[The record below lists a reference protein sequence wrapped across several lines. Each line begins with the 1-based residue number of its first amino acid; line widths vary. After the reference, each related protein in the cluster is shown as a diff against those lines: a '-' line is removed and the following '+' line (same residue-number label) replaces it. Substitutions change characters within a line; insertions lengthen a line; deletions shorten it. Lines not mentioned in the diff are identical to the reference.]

1 MFPARFRIAHVAIRH
16 DHDGVLAALR
26 SAAILGIDATSIT
39 VEVNVSQGLP
49 LWTIVG
55 LADSVVKESKERV
68 VAALRECGF
77 RIPSLR
83 VLAAL
88 APADIRKIGNG
99 YDLPIALGF
108 LVATRQLRP
117 DAVSNLIAIGEL
129 GLDGSLRPVRGTLSV
144 ARIMAASA
152 DSATL
157 LLPPANVA
165 EAALVPGVRL
175 ATATSLRELVSALE
189 RGPLAEAHPAPGV
202 APMIPEIPDFADVV
216 GQPAAK
222 RALLIA
228 AAGGHNVAMTGPPG
242 TGKTMLA
249 RRLPGI
255 MPPLTDAQL
264 LDVVAVHSIAGTLS
278 DAQLHGRLAPF
289 RAPHHTVST
298 AGLIGGGSGP
308 RPGEVSLAHGGVLF
322 LDELPELSATALEA
336 LRQPL
341 EDRVVTIARVA
352 GSLRFPSA
360 VLLVVAM
367 NPCPCGFASHATI
380 ACQCDERA
388 LSRYRRRLSGPLADR
403 IDMHITVG
411 SVPIADLDPTLR
423 PPESATMRERVTA
436 ARTRQLCR
444 FDALNSAVSPRLLT
458 TLGNFDG
465 AALTLLRSASEQ
477 LGLSARA
484 WHRTLRVARTIAD
497 LAGDHGVGAAA
508 VAEALR
514 YRRASPTGIVPARDR
529 ELARPEPRDP
539 THSGAPAERGQH
551 GA

>member
-1 MFPARFRIAHVAIRH
+1 M
-16 DHDGVLAALR
+16 LATIR
-26 SAAILGIDATSIT
+26 SAAVLGIEATSIT

-77 RIPSLR
+77 RIPSMR

-88 APADIRKIGNG
+88 APADVRKIGNA

-108 LVATRQLRP
+108 LVATGQLKP
-117 DAVSNLIAIGEL
+117 ASVKGLVAIGEL
-129 GLDGSLRPVRGTLSV
+129 GLDGSLRAVRGAMSV
-144 ARIMAASA
+144 ARMLRGDA
-152 DSATL
+152 DGPVL
-157 LLPPANVA
+157 LLPPANVT
-165 EAALVPGVRL
+165 EGALVSGVRI
-175 ATATSLRELVSALE
+175 ATATSLRELVAALQ
-189 RGPLAEAHPAPGV
+189 RGPLPTATVSQPTAIVV
-202 APMIPEIPDFADVV
+202 ADVPDFADVV
-216 GQPAAK
+216 GQPLAK

-255 MPPLTDAQL
+255 LPPLTDAQL
-264 LDVVAVHSIAGTLS
+264 LEVVAVHSVAGTLS

-322 LDELPELSATALEA
+322 LDELPELHPAALEA

-341 EDRVVTIARVA
+341 EDRMVTIARIA
-352 GSLRFPSA
+352 GSIRFPSD
-360 VLLVVAM
+360 VLLLVAM
-367 NPCPCGFASHATI
+367 NPCPCGYAGHATV
-380 ACQCDERA
+380 ACHCDERA
-388 LSRYRRRLSGPLADR
+388 LSRYRRRISGPLADR
-403 IDMHITVG
+403 IDLHIAVGTVP
-411 SVPIADLDPTLR
+411 VADLDAPPR
-423 PPESATMRERVTA
+423 APESHRLRDSVTA
-436 ARTRQLCR
+436 ARARQLRR
-444 FDALNSAVSPRLLT
+444 FDALNAAVSARRLSIA
-458 TLGNFDG
+458 GQFEPV
-465 AALTLLRSASEQ
+465 AIALLRDASEQ

-497 LAGDHGVGAAA
+497 IAADEQVGVAH

-514 YRRASPTGIVPARDR
+514 YRRMGQRAAQPPTV
-529 ELARPEPRDP
+529 
-539 THSGAPAERGQH
+539 GAA
-551 GA
+551 

>member
-1 MFPARFRIAHVAIRH
+1 M
-16 DHDGVLAALR
+16 LASLR
-26 SAAILGIDATSIT
+26 SAAVLGIDATSVT

-55 LADSVVKESKERV
+55 LADSVVRESKERV

-77 RIPSLR
+77 RIPSMR

-88 APADIRKIGNG
+88 APADVRKIGNG

-108 LVATRQLRP
+108 LVATGQLRP
-117 DAVSNLIAIGEL
+117 DAVANLVAVGEL
-129 GLDGSLRPVRGTLSV
+129 GLDGTLRPVRGTLSV
-144 ARIMAASA
+144 ARMLSA
-152 DSATL
+152 TPGTATL
-157 LLPPANVA
+157 LLPPGNVT
-165 EAALVPGVRL
+165 EASLVTNVRI
-175 ATATSLRELVSALE
+175 ATAPSLRELVGLLQ
-189 RGPLAEAHPAPGV
+189 RGPLPTATPIATVPGISPDV
-202 APMIPEIPDFADVV
+202 PDFADVV

-228 AAGGHNVAMTGPPG
+228 AAGGHNIAMTGPPG

-255 MPPLTDAQL
+255 MPPLTDTQL
-264 LDVVAVHSIAGTLS
+264 LDVVAVHSVAGTLS
-278 DAQLHGRLAPF
+278 DAQLHARIAPF

-298 AGLIGGGSGP
+298 AGLIGGGTGP

-322 LDELPELSATALEA
+322 LDEMPELHPSALEA

-352 GSLRFPSA
+352 GSIRFPSD

-367 NPCPCGFASHATI
+367 NPCPCGFAGHASV

-388 LSRYRRRLSGPLADR
+388 LARYRRRLSGPLADR
-403 IDMHITVG
+403 IDLHVPVG
-411 SVPIADLDPTLR
+411 SVPLIELDATPR
-423 PPESATMRERVTA
+423 PPESGAIRDTVIA
-436 ARTRQLCR
+436 ARTRQITR
-444 FDALNSAVSPRLLT
+444 FGALNASVAPRRLS
-458 TLGNFDG
+458 TLGRFQPE
-465 AALTLLRSASEQ
+465 ALVLLREASER

-497 LAGDHGVGAAA
+497 LAGVDDVAAGA

-514 YRRASPTGIVPARDR
+514 YRRVNPAMAAGALSRASA
-529 ELARPEPRDP
+529 
-539 THSGAPAERGQH
+539 
-551 GA
+551 

>member
-1 MFPARFRIAHVAIRH
+1 M
-16 DHDGVLAALR
+16 LASLR
-26 SAAILGIDATSIT
+26 SAAILGIDATPIT

-77 RIPSLR
+77 RIPSMR

-108 LVATRQLRP
+108 LVATGQLRP
-117 DAVSNLIAIGEL
+117 DAVASLVAVGEL
-129 GLDGSLRPVRGTLSV
+129 GLDGSLRAVRGTLSV
-144 ARIMAASA
+144 ARMLSTASDA
-152 DSATL
+152 PTL
-157 LLPPANVA
+157 LLPPANVT
-165 EAALVPGVRL
+165 EASLVSSVRI
-175 ATATSLRELVSALE
+175 ATASSLRDLVAQLE
-189 RGPLAEAHPAPGV
+189 RGPLPVALPAPPPS
-202 APMIPEIPDFADVV
+202 AYDPDTPDFSDVV

-228 AAGGHNVAMTGPPG
+228 AAGGHNISMSGPPG

-264 LDVVAVHSIAGTLS
+264 LDVVAVHSIAGTLN
-278 DAQLHGRLAPF
+278 DAQLHGRVAPF

-298 AGLIGGGSGP
+298 AGLIGGGAGP

-322 LDELPELSATALEA
+322 LDELPELNPSALEA

-352 GSLRFPSA
+352 GSIRFPSDF
-360 VLLVVAM
+360 LLIVAM
-367 NPCPCGFASHATI
+367 NPCPCGFVGHPSI
-380 ACQCDERA
+380 ACHCDERA
-388 LSRYRRRLSGPLADR
+388 LARYRRRLSGPLVDR
-403 IDMHITVG
+403 IDLHVPVG
-411 SVPIADLDPTLR
+411 SVPLIELDMAPR
-423 PPESATMRERVTA
+423 APESSSIRAQVLA
-436 ARTRQLCR
+436 ARDRQLRRYC
-444 FDALNSAVSPRLLT
+444 ALNATVTPRKLAA
-458 TLGNFDG
+458 LGCFQPE
-465 AALTLLRSASEQ
+465 ALTLLRDASER

-484 WHRTLRVARTIAD
+484 WHRSLRVARTIAD
-497 LAGDHGVGAAA
+497 LADADGVAASA

-514 YRRASPTGIVPARDR
+514 YRRATCA
-529 ELARPEPRDP
+529 EPVLTQRRAL
-539 THSGAPAERGQH
+539 S
-551 GA
+551 

>member
-1 MFPARFRIAHVAIRH
+1 M
-16 DHDGVLAALR
+16 LAALR
-26 SAAILGIDATSIT
+26 SAAVLGIDATPIT

-55 LADSVVKESKERV
+55 LADSVVRESKERV

-77 RIPSLR
+77 RIPSVR

-88 APADIRKIGNG
+88 APADVRKIGNG

-108 LVATRQLRP
+108 LVATGQLRA
-117 DAVSNLIAIGEL
+117 DRIAGVVAVGEL
-129 GLDGSLRPVRGTLSV
+129 GLDGSLRAVRGTMPV
-144 ARIMAASA
+144 ARMLANAN
-152 DSATL
+152 DGATL
-157 LLPPANVA
+157 LLPPANVT
-165 EAALVPGVRL
+165 EASLVGGVRI
-175 ATATSLRELVSALE
+175 ATADSLKTLVTMLQ
-189 RGPLAEAHPAPGV
+189 RGPLPAAQRPPASPLPPPAPDL
-202 APMIPEIPDFADVV
+202 PDFADVV
-216 GQPAAK
+216 GQPTAK

-249 RRLPGI
+249 RRLAGI
-255 MPPLTDAQL
+255 LPPLTDAQL
-264 LDVVAVHSIAGTLS
+264 LDVVAVHSVAGTLS
-278 DAQLHGRLAPF
+278 DAQLYGRVAPF

-298 AGLIGGGSGP
+298 AGLIGGGTGP

-322 LDELPELSATALEA
+322 LDELPELAPTSLEA

-352 GSLRFPSA
+352 GSIRFPSD

-367 NPCPCGFASHATI
+367 NPCPCGFAGHATI

-388 LSRYRRRLSGPLADR
+388 LARYRRRISGPLADR
-403 IDMHITVG
+403 IDLHIPVG
-411 SVPIADLDPTLR
+411 PVPVAALDTSAR
-423 PPESATMRERVTA
+423 PPESCAMREDVTA
-436 ARTRQLCR
+436 ARARQLQR
-444 FDALNSAVSPRLLT
+444 FDALNAAVAPRLLT
-458 TLGNFDG
+458 TMGEFQPD
-465 AALTLLRSASEQ
+465 ALALLRDASER

-497 LAGDHGVGAAA
+497 LAAQPDVAPSA

-514 YRRASPTGIVPARDR
+514 YRRASATQTVPANRTGTAITVGR
-529 ELARPEPRDP
+529 ASR
-539 THSGAPAERGQH
+539 
-551 GA
+551 

>member
-1 MFPARFRIAHVAIRH
+1 M
-16 DHDGVLAALR
+16 LASLR
-26 SAAILGIDATSIT
+26 SAAVLGIDATPIT

-55 LADSVVKESKERV
+55 LADSVVRESKERV

-108 LVATRQLRP
+108 LVATGQLRP
-117 DAVSNLIAIGEL
+117 EAVARLVAVGEL
-129 GLDGSLRPVRGTLSV
+129 GLDGSLRAVRGTLSV
-144 ARIMAASA
+144 ARMLGRANDA
-152 DSATL
+152 ATL
-157 LLPPANVA
+157 LLPPANVT
-165 EAALVPGVRL
+165 EASLVAGVRI
-175 ATATSLRELVSALE
+175 ATATSLRELVDRLQH
-189 RGPLAEAHPAPGV
+189 GPLPLATPAPALG
-202 APMIPEIPDFADVV
+202 AFEGEAPDFSDVV

-228 AAGGHNVAMTGPPG
+228 ASGGHNIAMTGPPG

-264 LDVVAVHSIAGTLS
+264 LEVVAVHSVAGTLS
-278 DAQLHGRLAPF
+278 EQQLHGRIAPF

-298 AGLIGGGSGP
+298 PGLIGGGPGP

-322 LDELPELSATALEA
+322 LDELPELHPSALEA

-341 EDRVVTIARVA
+341 EDRCVTIARVA
-352 GSLRFPSA
+352 GSIRFPSD

-367 NPCPCGFASHATI
+367 NPCPCGFAGHATI

-388 LSRYRRRLSGPLADR
+388 LTRYRRRLSGPLADR
-403 IDMHITVG
+403 IDLHVPVGTVPLVELE
-411 SVPIADLDPTLR
+411 SAPR
-423 PPESATMRERVTA
+423 QPESPAIRANVVC
-436 ARTRQLCR
+436 ARDRQLRR
-444 FDALNSAVSPRLLT
+444 FDMLNATVSNRRLISA
-458 TLGNFDG
+458 G
-465 AALTLLRSASEQ
+465 AFQPDAITLLGTASEQ

-497 LAGDHGVGAAA
+497 LADEPVVSATA

-514 YRRASPTGIVPARDR
+514 FRRTIGPAPPARA
-529 ELARPEPRDP
+529 LVPG
-539 THSGAPAERGQH
+539 THHFTRRGEIRAM
-551 GA
+551 G

>member
-1 MFPARFRIAHVAIRH
+1 M
-16 DHDGVLAALR
+16 LATLR
-26 SAAILGIDATSIT
+26 SAAVLGIDATPIT

-55 LADSVVKESKERV
+55 LADSVVRESKERV

-88 APADIRKIGNG
+88 APADVRKIGNG

-108 LVATRQLRP
+108 LVATGQLSP
-117 DAVSNLIAIGEL
+117 ASVAQLVAVGEL
-129 GLDGSLRPVRGTLSV
+129 GLDGSLRAVRGTLSV
-144 ARIMAASA
+144 ARMLSGATEA
-152 DSATL
+152 ATL
-157 LLPPANVA
+157 LLPPANVT
-165 EAALVPGVRL
+165 EASLVAGVRI
-175 ATATSLRELVSALE
+175 ATATSLRDLVARLQ
-189 RGPLAEAHPAPGV
+189 RGPLATATPAASV
-202 APMIPEIPDFADVV
+202 VSFDQETPDFCDVV

-228 AAGGHNVAMTGPPG
+228 ASGGHNIAMTGPPG

-255 MPPLTDAQL
+255 MPPLTDAAL
-264 LDVVAVHSIAGTLS
+264 LEVVAVHSVAGTLS
-278 DAQLHGRLAPF
+278 GHQLHGRIAPF

-298 AGLIGGGSGP
+298 AGLIGGGPGP

-322 LDELPELSATALEA
+322 LDELPELHPSTLEA

-341 EDRVVTIARVA
+341 EDRFVTIARVA
-352 GSLRFPSA
+352 GSIRFPSD

-367 NPCPCGFASHATI
+367 NPCPCGFAGHATI

-388 LSRYRRRLSGPLADR
+388 LTRYRRRLSGPLADR
-403 IDMHITVG
+403 IDLHVPVG
-411 SVPIADLDPTLR
+411 AVPLAELDTAPR
-423 PPESATMRERVTA
+423 QPESSALRARVVR
-436 ARTRQLCR
+436 ARVEQLRR
-444 FDALNSAVSPRLLT
+444 FGALNAAVSNRRLAAA
-458 TLGNFDG
+458 GEFHAD
-465 AALTLLRSASEQ
+465 ALTLLRDASDR

-497 LAGDHGVGAAA
+497 LADASGVSATA

-514 YRRASPTGIVPARDR
+514 FRRSGGPVP
-529 ELARPEPRDP
+529 LAR
-539 THSGAPAERGQH
+539 TAPAQ
-551 GA
+551 

>member
-1 MFPARFRIAHVAIRH
+1 M
-16 DHDGVLAALR
+16 LASLR
-26 SAAILGIDATSIT
+26 SAAVLGIDATAVT

-77 RIPSLR
+77 RIPSMR

-88 APADIRKIGNG
+88 APADVRKVGNG

-108 LVATRQLRP
+108 LVATGQLRP
-117 DAVSNLIAIGEL
+117 DAVRNLVAVGEL

-144 ARIMAASA
+144 ARMLANAAS
-152 DSATL
+152 DATL
-157 LLPPANVA
+157 LLPPANVT
-165 EAALVPGVRL
+165 EASLVPRVRI
-175 ATATSLRELVSALE
+175 ATAPSLRELVARLQHGALA
-189 RGPLAEAHPAPGV
+189 PATPAAAPGGIEPD
-202 APMIPEIPDFADVV
+202 APDFAEVV

-278 DAQLHGRLAPF
+278 DAQLHGRLPPF

-298 AGLIGGGSGP
+298 AGLIGGGAGP

-322 LDELPELSATALEA
+322 LDEMPELHPAALEA

-341 EDRVVTIARVA
+341 EDRTVTIARVA
-352 GSLRFPSA
+352 GSIRFPSD

-367 NPCPCGFASHATI
+367 NPCPCGFAGHSTV
-380 ACQCDERA
+380 ACHCDERA
-388 LSRYRRRLSGPLADR
+388 LSRYRRRLSGPLVDR
-403 IDMHITVG
+403 IDLHVPVGTV
-411 SVPIADLDPTLR
+411 PLQDLDAIPR
-423 PPESATMRERVTA
+423 APESAALRQTVA
-436 ARTRQLCR
+436 SARTRQLAR
-444 FDALNSAVSPRLLT
+444 FGALNAAVHPRRLT
-458 TLGNFDG
+458 TLGDFHPD
-465 AALTLLRSASEQ
+465 ALALLREASER

-497 LAGDHGVGAAA
+497 LAVADCVAAAA

-514 YRRASPTGIVPARDR
+514 YRRVNPSLPAAAGDRASA
-529 ELARPEPRDP
+529 
-539 THSGAPAERGQH
+539 
-551 GA
+551 

>member
-1 MFPARFRIAHVAIRH
+1 M
-16 DHDGVLAALR
+16 LASLR
-26 SAAILGIDATSIT
+26 SAAILGIEASAVT

-49 LWTIVG
+49 MWTIVG

-77 RIPSLR
+77 RIPSVR

-88 APADIRKIGNG
+88 SPADIRKSGNG

-108 LVATRQLRP
+108 LVATGQLRA
-117 DAVSNLIAIGEL
+117 DAVAHLITIGEL

-144 ARIMAASA
+144 ARLVNATP
-152 DSATL
+152 DRPTL
-157 LLPPANVA
+157 LLPPGNVT
-165 EAALVPGVRL
+165 EASLVPNVRV
-175 ATATSLRELVSALE
+175 ATATSLRELVAHLQ
-189 RGPLAEAHPAPGV
+189 RGTLPLAEPV
-202 APMIPEIPDFADVV
+202 DSVPETQTDVPDFADVV

-255 MPPLTDAQL
+255 LPPLTSDQL

-278 DAQLHGRLAPF
+278 HAQLHARLAPF

-308 RPGEVSLAHGGVLF
+308 RPGEVSLAHAGVLF
-322 LDELPELSATALEA
+322 LDELPELNPSALEA

-341 EDRVVTIARVA
+341 EDRMVSIARVA
-352 GSLRFPSA
+352 GCIRFPSD

-367 NPCPCGFASHATI
+367 NPCPCGYAGHASIPCH
-380 ACQCDERA
+380 CDERA
-388 LSRYRRRLSGPLADR
+388 LARYRRRLSGPLADR
-403 IDMHITVG
+403 IDLHVPVG
-411 SVPIADLDPTLR
+411 SVPLADLDAAPRSPESHTLR
-423 PPESATMRERVTA
+423 EQVRAARERQL
-436 ARTRQLCR
+436 ARNH
-444 FDALNSAVSPRLLT
+444 ALNASVAPRRLIAT
-458 TLGNFDG
+458 GAFQP
-465 AALTLLRSASEQ
+465 AALGLLRGASEQ

-497 LAGDHGVGAAA
+497 LAASDAVGPNAI
-508 VAEALR
+508 AEALR
-514 YRRASPTGIVPARDR
+514 YRRTGPLVPGRAI
-529 ELARPEPRDP
+529 
-539 THSGAPAERGQH
+539 TGSST
-551 GA
+551 

>member
-1 MFPARFRIAHVAIRH
+1 M
-16 DHDGVLAALR
+16 LASLR
-26 SAAILGIDATSIT
+26 SAAVLGIDATSVT

-88 APADIRKIGNG
+88 APADIRKIGNA

-108 LVATRQLRP
+108 LVATGQLRATAL
-117 DAVSNLIAIGEL
+117 DNLVAIGEL
-129 GLDGSLRPVRGTLSV
+129 GLDGSLRAVRGSLSV
-144 ARIMAASA
+144 ARMLAAERGR
-152 DSATL
+152 ATL
-157 LLPPANVA
+157 LLPPANVT
-165 EAALVPGVRL
+165 EAALVPGVPL
-175 ATATSLRELVSALE
+175 ATASSLKELVAALA
-189 RGPLAEAHPAPGV
+189 RGPLPPAGV
-202 APMIPEIPDFADVV
+202 PPVTTRLDTDIPDFADVV
-216 GQPAAK
+216 GQPTAK

-255 MPPLTDAQL
+255 MPPLTDSQL
-264 LDVVAVHSIAGTLS
+264 LDVVAVHSVAGTLS
-278 DAQLHGRLAPF
+278 AAQLHGRLAPF

-322 LDELPELSATALEA
+322 LDELPELQPAALEA

-341 EDRVVTIARVA
+341 EDRRVTIARVN
-352 GSLRFPSA
+352 GSVCFPSDI
-360 VLLVVAM
+360 LLVVAM
-367 NPCPCGFASHATI
+367 NPCPCGFAGHATI

-388 LSRYRRRLSGPLADR
+388 LARYRRRVSGPLADR
-403 IDMHITVG
+403 IDLHVPVGTV
-411 SVPIADLDPTLR
+411 PLAELDTTLR
-423 PPESATMRERVTA
+423 PPESDMLRETVIA
-436 ARTRQLCR
+436 ARARQLDR
-444 FDALNSAVSPRLLT
+444 GQALNATIAPRRLTTTGLFDPDALA
-458 TLGNFDG
+458 
-465 AALTLLRSASEQ
+465 LLRDASDR

-497 LAGDHGVGAAA
+497 LAGAAPVTTGA

-514 YRRASPTGIVPARDR
+514 YRRTGPGTQASSGIRAI
-529 ELARPEPRDP
+529 A
-539 THSGAPAERGQH
+539 
-551 GA
+551 

>member
-1 MFPARFRIAHVAIRH
+1 M
-16 DHDGVLAALR
+16 LASLR
-26 SAAILGIDATSIT
+26 SAAILGIDATPIT

-77 RIPSLR
+77 RIPSVR

-88 APADIRKIGNG
+88 SPADVRKVGNG

-108 LVATRQLRP
+108 LVATGQLRP
-117 DAVSNLIAIGEL
+117 ESVAGVVAVGEL

-144 ARIMAASA
+144 ARLLSSHA
-152 DSATL
+152 DAATL
-157 LLPPANVA
+157 LLPPANVS
-165 EAALVPGVRL
+165 EASLVSAVRI
-175 ATATSLRELVSALE
+175 ATAPSLRELVRLLQQGAL
-189 RGPLAEAHPAPGV
+189 PLAVPPR
-202 APMIPEIPDFADVV
+202 APMATLAETPDFSDVV

-222 RALLIA
+222 RALLVA
-228 AAGGHNVAMTGPPG
+228 ATGGHNLAMTGPPG

-278 DAQLHGRLAPF
+278 EAQLHGRVAPF

-322 LDELPELSATALEA
+322 LDELPELNPSALEA

-341 EDRVVTIARVA
+341 EDRAVTIARVA
-352 GSLRFPSA
+352 GTIRFPSD

-367 NPCPCGFASHATI
+367 NPCPCGFSGHASI

-403 IDMHITVG
+403 IDLHVTVG
-411 SVPIADLDPTLR
+411 AVPLVELDTVARTAESPRIRESVI
-423 PPESATMRERVTA
+423 A
-436 ARTRQLCR
+436 ARSRQHSRFGALNGTVNSRQLASHGAFR
-444 FDALNSAVSPRLLT
+444 SDALA
-458 TLGNFDG
+458 
-465 AALTLLRSASEQ
+465 LLRDASER
-477 LGLSARA
+477 LGLSARG

-497 LAGDHGVGAAA
+497 LAASEEVSPAA

-514 YRRASPTGIVPARDR
+514 YRRAGPLSNRPLAALSATPPDSAQMNAR
-529 ELARPEPRDP
+529 
-539 THSGAPAERGQH
+539 T
-551 GA
+551 

>member
-1 MFPARFRIAHVAIRH
+1 M
-16 DHDGVLAALR
+16 LAALR
-26 SAAILGIDATSIT
+26 SAAVLGIDATPIT

-49 LWTIVG
+49 QWTIVG

-77 RIPSLR
+77 RIPSVR

-108 LVATRQLRP
+108 LVATGQLRP
-117 DAVSNLIAIGEL
+117 DRIAGLVAIGEL
-129 GLDGSLRPVRGTLSV
+129 GLDGSLRAVRGTMPV
-144 ARIMAASA
+144 ARMLASTG
-152 DSATL
+152 DGATL
-157 LLPPANVA
+157 LIPPANVT
-165 EAALVPGVRL
+165 EASLVVGVRL
-175 ATATSLRELVSALE
+175 ATAASLTELVAMLQ
-189 RGPLAEAHPAPGV
+189 RGPLPPAVVPRAHIAPRADV
-202 APMIPEIPDFADVV
+202 PDFSDVV
-216 GQPAAK
+216 GQPTAK

-228 AAGGHNVAMTGPPG
+228 AAGGHNVALTGPPG

-255 MPPLTDAQL
+255 LPPLTDAQL
-264 LDVVAVHSIAGTLS
+264 LDVVAVHSVAGTLS
-278 DAQLHGRLAPF
+278 DAQLHDRIPPF

-298 AGLIGGGSGP
+298 AGLIGGGTGP

-322 LDELPELSATALEA
+322 IDELPELNSAALEA

-341 EDRVVTIARVA
+341 EDRMVTIARVA
-352 GSLRFPSA
+352 GSIRFPSD

-367 NPCPCGFASHATI
+367 NPCPCGFAGHTTI

-388 LSRYRRRLSGPLADR
+388 LARYRRRISGPLADR
-403 IDMHITVG
+403 IDLHIPVG
-411 SVPIADLDPTLR
+411 QVPVAALDIADRAAESDALR
-423 PPESATMRERVTA
+423 LAVSA
-436 ARTRQLCR
+436 ARLRQLQR
-444 FDALNSAVSPRLLT
+444 YHALNAAVSPRQLTSMGRFQPDALL
-458 TLGNFDG
+458 
-465 AALTLLRSASEQ
+465 LLRDACER

-497 LAGDHGVGAAA
+497 LAAESGTGASA

-514 YRRASPTGIVPARDR
+514 YRRANDTPVLLRAGRASA
-529 ELARPEPRDP
+529 
-539 THSGAPAERGQH
+539 
-551 GA
+551 

>member
-1 MFPARFRIAHVAIRH
+1 M
-16 DHDGVLAALR
+16 LASLC
-26 SAAILGIDATSIT
+26 SAAVLGIDATPIT

-68 VAALRECGF
+68 VTALRECGF
-77 RIPSLR
+77 RIPSVR

-99 YDLPIALGF
+99 YDLPIALGY
-108 LVATRQLRP
+108 LVATGQLRP
-117 DAVSNLIAIGEL
+117 EFVAPLVAVGEL

-144 ARIMAASA
+144 ARMLHAAS
-152 DSATL
+152 DNRTL
-157 LLPPANVA
+157 LVPPANVT
-165 EAALVPGVRL
+165 EAALVPNVRI
-175 ATATSLRELVSALE
+175 ATATSLRDLVASLR
-189 RGPLAEAHPAPGV
+189 RGPLPGAEPDIIATRYEQA
-202 APMIPEIPDFADVV
+202 IPDFADVV

-228 AAGGHNVAMTGPPG
+228 AAGGHNIAMTGPPG

-264 LDVVAVHSIAGTLS
+264 LEVVAVHSVAGTLS
-278 DAQLHGRLAPF
+278 DAQLFGRVAPF
-289 RAPHHTVST
+289 RAPHHTIST
-298 AGLIGGGSGP
+298 PGLIGGGSGP

-322 LDELPELSATALEA
+322 LDELPELQPSALEA

-352 GSLRFPSA
+352 GTIRFPSN

-367 NPCPCGFASHATI
+367 NPCPCGFAGHPTI
-380 ACQCDERA
+380 SCQCDERA
-388 LSRYRRRLSGPLADR
+388 LMRYRRRLSGPLTDR
-403 IDMHITVG
+403 IDLHVPVGTVP
-411 SVPIADLDPTLR
+411 VADLDITPR
-423 PPESATMRERVTA
+423 APESATLRDAVIN
-436 ARTRQLCR
+436 ARTRQLAR
-444 FDALNSAVSPRLLT
+444 FSTLNSTVNARTLTALGHFLPDAL
-458 TLGNFDG
+458 G
-465 AALTLLRSASEQ
+465 LLRSASEQ

-497 LAGDHGVGAAA
+497 LADVEPVSAIA

-514 YRRASPTGIVPARDR
+514 YRRTHATAALSTPHRASA
-529 ELARPEPRDP
+529 
-539 THSGAPAERGQH
+539 
-551 GA
+551 

>member
-1 MFPARFRIAHVAIRH
+1 M
-16 DHDGVLAALR
+16 LASLR
-26 SAAILGIDATSIT
+26 SAAVLGIDATPIT

-55 LADSVVKESKERV
+55 LADSVVRESKERV

-88 APADIRKIGNG
+88 APADVRKIGNG

-108 LVATRQLRP
+108 LVATGQLRR
-117 DAVSNLIAIGEL
+117 DAVTNLVAVGEL
-129 GLDGSLRPVRGTLSV
+129 GLDGSIRAVRGTLSV
-144 ARIMAASA
+144 ARMLASVA
-152 DSATL
+152 DRSTL
-157 LLPPANVA
+157 LLPPANVT
-165 EAALVPGVRL
+165 EASLVANVKV
-175 ATATSLRELVSALE
+175 ATARSLRELVTRLQ
-189 RGPLAEAHPAPGV
+189 RGPLELASPAVVPPPAEVCDG
-202 APMIPEIPDFADVV
+202 PDFADVV

-264 LDVVAVHSIAGTLS
+264 LEVVAVHSVAGTLS
-278 DAQLHGRLAPF
+278 DAQLHGRIPPF

-298 AGLIGGGSGP
+298 AGLIGGGAGP

-322 LDELPELSATALEA
+322 LDELPELHPSALEA

-352 GSLRFPSA
+352 GSIRFPSD

-367 NPCPCGFASHATI
+367 NPCPCGFAGHATV
-380 ACQCDERA
+380 ACQCDDRA
-388 LSRYRRRLSGPLADR
+388 LARYRRRISGPLADR
-403 IDMHITVG
+403 IDLHVPVG
-411 SVPIADLDPTLR
+411 AVPLAELDTTAR
-423 PPESATMRERVTA
+423 APESATIRALVGSARERQLSRFGALNATVPPRRLA
-436 ARTRQLCR
+436 ASGG
-444 FDALNSAVSPRLLT
+444 FAPDALV
-458 TLGNFDG
+458 
-465 AALTLLRSASEQ
+465 LLRDASER

-484 WHRTLRVARTIAD
+484 WHRTLRIARTIAD
-497 LAGDHGVGAAA
+497 LAGAADVSAAA

-514 YRRASPTGIVPARDR
+514 YRRATAAVPRRPVPA
-529 ELARPEPRDP
+529 EGAAPEVSAG
-539 THSGAPAERGQH
+539 T
-551 GA
+551 

>member
-1 MFPARFRIAHVAIRH
+1 MIAARFCIAPDAPAHH
-16 DHDGVLAALR
+16 HPPVLASLR
-26 SAAILGIDATSIT
+26 SAAILGIDAASIT

-88 APADIRKIGNG
+88 APADVRKIGNG

-108 LVATRQLRP
+108 LVATGQLRA
-117 DAVSNLIAIGEL
+117 DRVKGLVAIGEL
-129 GLDGSLRPVRGTLSV
+129 GLDGSLRAVRGTLSV
-144 ARIMAASA
+144 ARMLASRG
-152 DSATL
+152 DGATL
-157 LLPPANVA
+157 LLPPANVI

-175 ATATSLRELVSALE
+175 ATATSLTQLVAMLQ
-189 RGPLAEAHPAPGV
+189 RGPLPAAELPPAIT
-202 APMIPEIPDFADVV
+202 APAAEVPDFADVI
-216 GQPAAK
+216 GQPIAK

-255 MPPLTDAQL
+255 MPPLSDAQL
-264 LDVVAVHSIAGTLS
+264 LDVVAVHSVAGTLS
-278 DAQLHGRLAPF
+278 SAQLHGRLAPF

-298 AGLIGGGSGP
+298 AGLIGGGIGP

-322 LDELPELSATALEA
+322 LDELPELGPSALEA

-341 EDRVVTIARVA
+341 EDREVTIARVA
-352 GSLRFPSA
+352 GSIRFPSD

-367 NPCPCGFASHATI
+367 NPCPCGYAGHVSINCH
-380 ACQCDERA
+380 CDERA
-388 LSRYRRRLSGPLADR
+388 LARYRRRISGPLADR
-403 IDMHITVG
+403 IDLHIPVG
-411 SVPIADLDPTLR
+411 PVPIADLTIATR
-423 PPESATMRERVTA
+423 APESATLRECVTA
-436 ARTRQLCR
+436 ARLRQMQR
-444 FDALNSAVSPRLLT
+444 FNALNAAAAPRLLT
-458 TLGNFDG
+458 ALGAFQP
-465 AALTLLRSASEQ
+465 AALALLRDASEQ

-497 LAGDHGVGAAA
+497 LAAEPEVGSSA

-514 YRRASPTGIVPARDR
+514 YRRAGPVHVAQARR
-529 ELARPEPRDP
+529 QVSA
-539 THSGAPAERGQH
+539 
-551 GA
+551 

>member
-1 MFPARFRIAHVAIRH
+1 M
-16 DHDGVLAALR
+16 LASLR
-26 SAAILGIDATSIT
+26 SAAVLGIDATPIT

-49 LWTIVG
+49 LWIIVG

-68 VAALRECGF
+68 VTALRECGF
-77 RIPSLR
+77 RIPSVR

-88 APADIRKIGNG
+88 APADVRKIGNG

-108 LVATRQLRP
+108 LVATGQLKP
-117 DAVSNLIAIGEL
+117 EHLAPLVAVGEL

-144 ARIMAASA
+144 ARMLHAANDNSV
-152 DSATL
+152 L
-157 LLPPANVA
+157 LLPPANVT
-165 EAALVPGVRL
+165 EAALVSGVRI
-175 ATATSLRELVSALE
+175 ATAHSLRDLVASLK
-189 RGPLAEAHPAPGV
+189 RGPLPAATPD
-202 APMIPEIPDFADVV
+202 AITPTYETNIPDLADVV

-228 AAGGHNVAMTGPPG
+228 AAGGHNIAMTGPPG

-278 DAQLHGRLAPF
+278 DAQLFGRIAPF
-289 RAPHHTVST
+289 RAPHHTIST
-298 AGLIGGGSGP
+298 PGLIGGGSGP

-322 LDELPELSATALEA
+322 LDELPELQPSALEA

-352 GSLRFPSA
+352 GTIRFPSD

-367 NPCPCGFASHATI
+367 NPCPCGFAGHATI

-388 LSRYRRRLSGPLADR
+388 LMRYRRRLSGPLTDR
-403 IDMHITVG
+403 IDLHVPVGTVP
-411 SVPIADLDPTLR
+411 VVELDTAAR
-423 PPESATMRERVTA
+423 APESATLRTA
-436 ARTRQLCR
+436 VINARIRQLTRFGSLNAGVNART
-444 FDALNSAVSPRLLT
+444 LT
-458 TLGNFDG
+458 TLGHFHPD
-465 AALTLLRSASEQ
+465 ALGLLRTASEQ

-497 LAGDHGVGAAA
+497 LGAAEAVSTLA

-514 YRRASPTGIVPARDR
+514 YRRAHAT
-529 ELARPEPRDP
+529 LAHATPRRA
-539 THSGAPAERGQH
+539 SG
-551 GA
+551 

>member
-1 MFPARFRIAHVAIRH
+1 
-16 DHDGVLAALR
+16 VLATIR
-26 SAAILGIDATSIT
+26 SAAVLGIEATPIT

-77 RIPSLR
+77 RIPSMR

-88 APADIRKIGNG
+88 APADVRKIGNA

-108 LVATRQLRP
+108 LVATGQLKP
-117 DAVSNLIAIGEL
+117 ANVKGLVAIGEL
-129 GLDGSLRPVRGTLSV
+129 GLDGSLRAVRGAMSV
-144 ARIMAASA
+144 ARMLVGDA
-152 DSATL
+152 DAPVL
-157 LLPPANVA
+157 LVPPANVT
-165 EAALVPGVRL
+165 EAALVAGVRI
-175 ATATSLRELVSALE
+175 ATASALRELVAALQ
-189 RGPLAEAHPAPGV
+189 RGPLPTATVPPPTAIILADV
-202 APMIPEIPDFADVV
+202 PDFADVV
-216 GQPAAK
+216 GQPLAK

-264 LDVVAVHSIAGTLS
+264 LDVVAVHSVAGTLS

-298 AGLIGGGSGP
+298 AGLIGGGTGP

-322 LDELPELSATALEA
+322 LDELPELQPAALEA

-341 EDRVVTIARVA
+341 EDRMVTIARIA
-352 GSLRFPSA
+352 GSIRFPSD
-360 VLLVVAM
+360 VLLLVAM
-367 NPCPCGFASHATI
+367 NPCPCGYAGHATI
-380 ACQCDERA
+380 ACHCDERA
-388 LSRYRRRLSGPLADR
+388 LSRYRRRISGPLADR
-403 IDMHITVG
+403 IDLHIAVGTVP
-411 SVPIADLDPTLR
+411 VADLDAAPR
-423 PPESATMRERVTA
+423 PPESHLLRDSVTA
-436 ARTRQLCR
+436 ARMRQFRR
-444 FDALNSAVSPRLLT
+444 FDALNAAVAPRRLST
-458 TLGNFDG
+458 AGQFEP
-465 AALTLLRSASEQ
+465 AAIALLRDASDA

-497 LAGDHGVGAAA
+497 LAAEERVAAA
-508 VAEALR
+508 HVAEALR
-514 YRRASPTGIVPARDR
+514 YRRMALRGIRHPAVGV
-529 ELARPEPRDP
+529 
-539 THSGAPAERGQH
+539 SQ
-551 GA
+551 

>member
-1 MFPARFRIAHVAIRH
+1 M
-16 DHDGVLAALR
+16 LASLR
-26 SAAILGIDATSIT
+26 SAAILGIDATPIT

-77 RIPSLR
+77 RIPSVR

-88 APADIRKIGNG
+88 APADVRKSGNG

-108 LVATRQLRP
+108 LVATGQLRP
-117 DAVSNLIAIGEL
+117 DAVASIVAVGEL

-144 ARIMAASA
+144 ARMLCTASDA
-152 DSATL
+152 PTL
-157 LLPPANVA
+157 LLPPANVT
-165 EAALVPGVRL
+165 EASLVSSVRI
-175 ATATSLRELVSALE
+175 ATASSLRELVGLLQH
-189 RGPLAEAHPAPGV
+189 GPLPTAAPEPSPPAPDPDV
-202 APMIPEIPDFADVV
+202 PDFADVV

-228 AAGGHNVAMTGPPG
+228 AAGGHNVSMSGPPG

-264 LDVVAVHSIAGTLS
+264 LDVVAVHSIAGTLA
-278 DAQLHGRLAPF
+278 DAQLYGRIAPF
-289 RAPHHTVST
+289 RSPHHTVST
-298 AGLIGGGSGP
+298 AGLIGGGIGP

-322 LDELPELSATALEA
+322 LDEMPELHPSALEA

-352 GSLRFPSA
+352 GSIRFPSDF
-360 VLLVVAM
+360 LLVVAM
-367 NPCPCGFASHATI
+367 NPCPCGYAGHPSI
-380 ACQCDERA
+380 ACRCDERA
-388 LSRYRRRLSGPLADR
+388 LARYRRRLSGPLVDR
-403 IDMHITVG
+403 IDLHVPVG
-411 SVPIADLDPTLR
+411 SVPLIELDTVPR
-423 PPESATMRERVTA
+423 APESSAIRARVVA
-436 ARTRQLCR
+436 ARDRQLR
-444 FDALNSAVSPRLLT
+444 RYGALNAAVSPRKLAAH
-458 TLGNFDG
+458 GCFDPE
-465 AALTLLRSASEQ
+465 ALVLLRAASER

-484 WHRTLRVARTIAD
+484 WHRTLRVARTVAD
-497 LAGDHGVGAAA
+497 LADVEGVAASA

-514 YRRASPTGIVPARDR
+514 YRRVNCA
-529 ELARPEPRDP
+529 
-539 THSGAPAERGQH
+539 APALSQRG
-551 GA
+551 AST

>member
-1 MFPARFRIAHVAIRH
+1 M
-16 DHDGVLAALR
+16 LASLR
-26 SAAILGIDATSIT
+26 SAAILGIDATEVT

-55 LADSVVKESKERV
+55 LADSVVRESKERV

-77 RIPSLR
+77 RIPSVR

-88 APADIRKIGNG
+88 APADLRKTGNG

-108 LVATRQLRP
+108 LVATGQLRA
-117 DAVSNLIAIGEL
+117 DAVARLVAVGEL
-129 GLDGSLRPVRGTLSV
+129 GLDGSLRPIRGALSV
-144 ARIMAASA
+144 ARLVHAAA
-152 DSATL
+152 DHPTL
-157 LLPPANVA
+157 LIPPGNVVEARLVERVRVATAVSLRDLVQQLERDELP
-165 EAALVPGVRL
+165 EAATVR
-175 ATATSLRELVSALE
+175 TAALID
-189 RGPLAEAHPAPGV
+189 PD
-202 APMIPEIPDFADVV
+202 IPDFSDVV

-255 MPPLTDAQL
+255 LPPLTTDQL
-264 LDVVAVHSIAGTLS
+264 LDVVAVHSVAGTLS

-298 AGLIGGGSGP
+298 AGLIGGGAGP
-308 RPGEVSLAHGGVLF
+308 RPGEVSLAHAGVLF
-322 LDELPELSATALEA
+322 LDELPELNPSALEA

-341 EDRVVTIARVA
+341 EDRMVSIARVA
-352 GSLRFPSA
+352 GCIRFPSD

-367 NPCPCGFASHATI
+367 NPCPCGYAGHASI
-380 ACQCDERA
+380 ACHCDERA
-388 LSRYRRRLSGPLADR
+388 LARYRRRLSGPLADR
-403 IDMHITVG
+403 IDLHVPVG
-411 SVPIADLDPTLR
+411 AVPVTDLDAPPRAPESSALRTLVHRARARQRNRAGALNASVPIR
-423 PPESATMRERVTA
+423 
-436 ARTRQLCR
+436 
-444 FDALNSAVSPRLLT
+444 RLT
-458 TLGNFDG
+458 SLGEFEP
-465 AALTLLRSASEQ
+465 AALALLRDASEQ

-497 LAGDHGVGAAA
+497 LAESDDVGAGC

-514 YRRASPTGIVPARDR
+514 YRRAGSPIHAQISVRTR
-529 ELARPEPRDP
+529 
-539 THSGAPAERGQH
+539 S
-551 GA
+551 

>member
-1 MFPARFRIAHVAIRH
+1 M
-16 DHDGVLAALR
+16 LATLR
-26 SAAILGIDATSIT
+26 SAAVLGIDATSIT

-55 LADSVVKESKERV
+55 LADSVVRESKERV

-77 RIPSLR
+77 RIPSMR

-88 APADIRKIGNG
+88 APADVRKIGNA

-108 LVATRQLRP
+108 LVATGQLKP
-117 DAVSNLIAIGEL
+117 ASVTGLVAIGEL
-129 GLDGSLRPVRGTLSV
+129 GLDGSLRPVRGAMSV
-144 ARIMAASA
+144 ARMLANAV
-152 DSATL
+152 DSPVL
-157 LLPPANVA
+157 LLPPANVT
-165 EAALVPGVRL
+165 EAALVSGVRI
-175 ATATSLRELVSALE
+175 ATASSLRELVAALQ
-189 RGPLAEAHPAPGV
+189 RGTLPQAHVPPAT
-202 APMIPEIPDFADVV
+202 AMIATEVPDFADVV
-216 GQPAAK
+216 GQPLAK

-264 LDVVAVHSIAGTLS
+264 LEVVAVHSVAGTLS

-298 AGLIGGGSGP
+298 AGLIGGGTGP

-322 LDELPELSATALEA
+322 LDELPELQPAALEA

-341 EDRVVTIARVA
+341 EDRMVTIARIA
-352 GSLRFPSA
+352 GSIRFPSD
-360 VLLVVAM
+360 VLLIVAM
-367 NPCPCGFASHATI
+367 NSCPCGYAGHATI
-380 ACQCDERA
+380 ACHCDERA
-388 LSRYRRRLSGPLADR
+388 LARYRRRISGPLADR
-403 IDMHITVG
+403 IDLHIPVGTVP
-411 SVPIADLDPTLR
+411 VADLDAAPR
-423 PPESATMRERVTA
+423 PPESPVLRDSVSA
-436 ARTRQLCR
+436 ARVRQLQR
-444 FDALNSAVSPRLLT
+444 FDALNAAVAPRRLS
-458 TLGNFDG
+458 LGGQFEP
-465 AALTLLRSASEQ
+465 AAVALLRDASEQ

-497 LAGDHGVGAAA
+497 LAGEEGVPLPA

-514 YRRASPTGIVPARDR
+514 YRRAGPRTPHALCVGGI
-529 ELARPEPRDP
+529 
-539 THSGAPAERGQH
+539 Q
-551 GA
+551 